1 MNEIELKFVGNNEDI
16 ENGENFNNIIMNNLP
31 ISYFPLNNKSLF
43 DKLKN
48 NNNEIL
54 SGGIDITSNILP
66 SSNNIITI
74 QSSNFP
80 YKILI
85 KKNIKC
91 KINLDGI
98 SSYKNYNLNPDI
110 YTFLNLNNYNIIL
123 KNNKEFDKSTSTGN
137 TSISIDLLNEN
148 NKKYVKN
155 IIINP
160 SVININNSTGLSIED
175 TYDNP
180 DYKLLVYKTITG
192 GTLKLNNDIICD
204 ILLVGGGGGG
214 GINKD
219 SEGGGGGGG
228 GEVCIANSFKLS
240 SGTYNIDIG
249 IGGNYKPYESPFN
262 VDGNAGGT
270 TNIIKTSPNTT
281 ILSAIGG
288 GGGGSTDNTS
298 SKLSGGSGGGASGH
312 SRYNKGGITTKQTN
326 TNNVYYYGN
335 NGGNGFQ
342 GRGGGGG
349 GGAGSAGLNPDK
361 SNGGNG
367 GNGILSTITGQN
379 IYYGGGGGGGSGDGG
394 KSGGIGGKGGGG
406 NGANRTDILKDL
418 DGETN
423 TGGGGGGSSIRK
435 SGGGGSGIVII
446 RINKEYIENS
456 SDINILTNND
466 TRIITEISNEL
477 NKKIIEFNNNEKP
490 YNYLG
495 IIPLVILIIII
506 WIFIFLFLLKFV
518 HHYLANI
525 YLYILLFIIIFLLI
539 FESIWFLYTNNDI
552 L

>member
-54 SGGIDITSNILP
+54 SGGIDITLPITSNIL
-66 SSNNIITI
+66 TI
-74 QSSNFP
+74 QSSIFP

-98 SSYKNYNLNPDI
+98 SYKNYNLHSDI

-123 KNNKEFDKSTSTGN
+123 KNNKDFDKSTSTVSSG

-148 NKKYVKN
+148 NIKYVKN

-160 SVININNSTGLSIED
+160 SVININNSTGLSIEE

-180 DYKLLVYKTITG
+180 NYKLLVYRTTT
-192 GTLKLNNDIICD
+192 GTLILNNDIICD

-240 SGTYNIDIG
+240 TGTYNIVIG
-249 IGGNYKPYESPFN
+249 DGGSSKVLTNN
-262 VDGNAGGT
+262 LNIDGNSGGIT
-270 TNIIKTSPNTT
+270 SIKTPHNTT
-281 ILSAIGG
+281 ILSAKGG
-288 GGGGSTDNTS
+288 GGGGSTDNNN
-298 SKLSGGSGGGASGH
+298 LGGGSGGGASGH
-312 SRYNKGGITTKQTN
+312 SRYNKGGITAKQTN
-326 TNNVYYYGN
+326 TSNVYYYGN

-342 GRGGGGG
+342 ARGGGGG
-349 GGAGSAGLNPDK
+349 GGAGNAGLTPNTL
-361 SNGGNG
+361 NGGNG

-379 IYYGGGGGGGSGDGG
+379 IYYGGGGGGGGGGGSGDGG

-406 NGANRTDILKDL
+406 NGANRNDKINGDNGKQ
-418 DGETN
+418 N
-423 TGGGGGGSSIRK
+423 TGGGGGGSSIGY

-446 RINKEYIENS
+446 RVNKKYVDNFIE
-456 SDINILTNND
+456 DIDISTNND

>member
-66 SSNNIITI
+66 SSNNILTIT
-74 QSSNFP
+74 SNNFP

-98 SSYKNYNLNPDI
+98 SYKNYNLNSGI
-110 YTFLNLNNYNIIL
+110 YTFLNLYNYNVIL
-123 KNNKEFDKSTSTGN
+123 KNNKEFDKSTSTVSSG
-137 TSISIDLLNEN
+137 TSISIDLLYKI
-148 NKKYVKN
+148 NKDYVKN
-155 IIINP
+155 ININP
-160 SVININNSTGLSIED
+160 SVIDINNSSKLNIES
-175 TYDNP
+175 TYDNSH
-180 DYKLLVYKTITG
+180 DNLLVYRSSG
-192 GTLKLNNDIICD
+192 SLKLNNDIICD

-240 SGTYNIDIG
+240 TGTYNIDIG
-249 IGGNYKPYESPFN
+249 NGGSYKVYTDPFN
-262 VDGNAGGT
+262 IDGNSGNDT
-270 TNIIKTSPNTT
+270 SIKTSPNTT
-281 ILSAIGG
+281 ILSAKGG

-326 TNNVYYYGN
+326 TSNVYYYGN

-342 GRGGGGG
+342 GRGGGG
-349 GGAGSAGLNPDK
+349 AGSAGLTPDK
-361 SNGGNG
+361 LNGGNG

-406 NGANRTDILKDL
+406 NGANRTDILNGL

-423 TGGGGGGSSIRK
+423 TGGGGGGSSK
-435 SGGGGSGIVII
+435 GNSGGGGSGIVII

-495 IIPLVILIIII
+495 IITLV
-506 WIFIFLFLLKFV
+506 K
-518 HHYLANI
+518 
-525 YLYILLFIIIFLLI
+525 
-539 FESIWFLYTNNDI
+539 
-552 L
+552 